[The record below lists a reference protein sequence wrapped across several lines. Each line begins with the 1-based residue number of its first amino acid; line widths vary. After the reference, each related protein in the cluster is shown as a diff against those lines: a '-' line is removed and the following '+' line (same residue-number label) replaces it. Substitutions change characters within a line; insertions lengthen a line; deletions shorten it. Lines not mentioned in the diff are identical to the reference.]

1 MSESLNLTTQTENSI
16 EEPDTH
22 SNGRLGID
30 QTIYEHV
37 IDPSLIL
44 IQQISAVLQFLM
56 RRFSHDLNPVIP
68 HRSTMTFILQSVH
81 T

>member
-22 SNGRLGID
+22 SIGRLGID
-30 QTIYEHV
+30 QTVYEHV

-44 IQQISAVLQFLM
+44 IQQISAGLM
-56 RRFSHDLNPVIP
+56 RRFSHDLTSVIP